1 MLLTLAFL
9 NNIGFGELLVILA
22 IVLVVFG
29 AKRLPEIAR
38 SMGQSVAE
46 FKKGL
51 SNAKDEVR
59 TTVETEQAQ
68 LKATESKQNLSTKTE
83 QKTTTVA

>member
-1 MLLTLAFL
+1 MLPMTLAFL

-38 SMGQSVAE
+38 SMGQSVSE
-46 FKKGL
+46 FKKGI
-51 SNAKDEVR
+51 NDAKDTMR
-59 TTVETEQAQ
+59 STVETEQAQ
-68 LKATESKQNLSTKTE
+68 QNAKEQQTSLKS
-83 QKTTTVA
+83 

>member
-1 MLLTLAFL
+1 MTLAFL

-22 IVLVVFG
+22 IVLVIFG

-46 FKKGL
+46 FKKGVQ
-51 SNAKDEVR
+51 NAKDSVNS
-59 TTVETEQAQ
+59 TIETEQAQ
-68 LKATESKQNLSTKTE
+68 QNAKE
-83 QKTTTVA
+83 KTTV

>member
-1 MLLTLAFL
+1 MTLAFL

-22 IVLVVFG
+22 IVLIVFG

-46 FKKGL
+46 FKKGVE
-51 SNAKDEVR
+51 NAKDSVK

-68 LKATESKQNLSTKTE
+68 QDAQKRYEQNKTP
-83 QKTTTVA
+83 VA

>member
-1 MLLTLAFL
+1 MTLAFL

-38 SMGQSVAE
+38 SMGQSVSE
-46 FKKGL
+46 FKKGI
-51 SNAKDEVR
+51 NDAKDTMR
-59 TTVETEQAQ
+59 STVETEQAQ
-68 LKATESKQNLSTKTE
+68 QNAKEQQTSLKS
-83 QKTTTVA
+83 